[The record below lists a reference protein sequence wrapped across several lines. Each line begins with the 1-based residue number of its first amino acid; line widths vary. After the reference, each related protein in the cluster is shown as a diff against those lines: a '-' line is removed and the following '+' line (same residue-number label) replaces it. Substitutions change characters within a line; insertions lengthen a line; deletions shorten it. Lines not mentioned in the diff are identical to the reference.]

1 MLWGLGACTKFATV
15 SLQNNSIHKQLK
27 IKEMNDL
34 ISKEET
40 GAKGQAS
47 TVTGAADNEKFNG
60 LFDFISSALPTIGKV
75 AMNVFSSFAN
85 DGTKVG
91 CYTALSE
98 GQGEEDETGL
108 HFINEN
114 GRLMAVNTSLSKS
127 YAVNIPAKGN
137 EPILNAVLKPFSKLD
152 MTEDMRN
159 ASNANIQRFSVLGMP
174 KASSAG
180 LTNLGEGVI
189 SCLAYVTKGILK
201 IGKKLN
207 AHLTLKAVND
217 DLQIILSVDLKPVS
231 VQSVTISALNG
242 GEQKRFN
249 FVGAMPIESA
259 SNDTEY
265 RIVLKDALK
274 GFQEDDDLEIVG
286 DVAFENVSG
295 KCVVDKTGT
304 FLTEEDAH
312 NFLSIIRR

>member
-1 MLWGLGACTKFATV
+1 
-15 SLQNNSIHKQLK
+15 
-27 IKEMNDL
+27 MNDL

-40 GAKGQAS
+40 GAKDRTSTGTDTAS
-47 TVTGAADNEKFNG
+47 YENSNG
-60 LFDFISSALPTIGKV
+60 LFDLISSALPTIGKV

-85 DGTKVG
+85 DGTKAN

-98 GQGEEDETGL
+98 GESEKDEAGL

-114 GRLMAVNTSLSKS
+114 GKLIAVNTSLLKS

-159 ASNANIQRFSVLGMP
+159 ASNANIQRFSILGMP
-174 KASSAG
+174 NPASAG
-180 LTNLGEGVI
+180 LTNFGEGVI

-207 AHLTLKAVND
+207 AHLMLKAVND

-231 VQSVTISALNG
+231 VQSVTVSALNG

-249 FVGAMPIESA
+249 FVGATSIESDN
-259 SNDTEY
+259 NDPEY
-265 RIVLKDALK
+265 KIILKNALK

-286 DVAFENVSG
+286 DVMFENLSG
-295 KCVVDKTGT
+295 ECIVEKTGT
-304 FLTEEDAH
+304 FLTEEDAG
-312 NFLSIIRR
+312 NFLSIICR

>member
-1 MLWGLGACTKFATV
+1 
-15 SLQNNSIHKQLK
+15 
-27 IKEMNDL
+27 MNDL
-34 ISKEET
+34 ISKEVT
-40 GAKGQAS
+40 GKKDQTS
-47 TVTGAADNEKFNG
+47 TVTDTANNEKFNG
-60 LFDFISSALPTIGKV
+60 LFDLISSALPTIGKV

-85 DGTKVG
+85 DGTKVC
-91 CYTALSE
+91 CYTALAE

-114 GRLMAVNTSLSKS
+114 GKLIAVNTSLSKS

-174 KASSAG
+174 NASSAG
-180 LTNLGEGVI
+180 LTNFGEGVI

-201 IGKKLN
+201 LGKKLN
-207 AHLTLKAVND
+207 AHLMLKAVND

-259 SNDTEY
+259 NSSDTEY

-286 DVAFENVSG
+286 DVAFENITG
-295 KCVVDKTGT
+295 ECIVDKTGT

-312 NFLSIIRR
+312 NFLSIIRG